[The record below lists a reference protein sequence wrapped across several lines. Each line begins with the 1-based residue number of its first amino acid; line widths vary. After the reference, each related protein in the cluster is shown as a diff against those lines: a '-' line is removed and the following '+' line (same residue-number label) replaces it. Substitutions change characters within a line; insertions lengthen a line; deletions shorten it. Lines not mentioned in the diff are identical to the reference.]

1 MDVNDLKGKYM
12 IAEIPNNPFDC
23 LGNPCFGLYSITLPI
38 QGLQRAKEYVN
49 GFIEEREKNGEI
61 KTYAIIEIKQIIS
74 NWSADKE
81 IDKIEKQMLELQ
93 KRKEDM
99 SRNME

>member
-1 MDVNDLKGKYM
+1 MDLLK
-12 IAEIPNNPFDC
+12 
-23 LGNPCFGLYSITLPI
+23 
-38 QGLQRAKEYVN
+38 
-49 GFIEEREKNGEI
+49 REKNGEI

>member
-1 MDVNDLKGKYM
+1 MALSK
-12 IAEIPNNPFDC
+12 
-23 LGNPCFGLYSITLPI
+23 
-38 QGLQRAKEYVN
+38 
-49 GFIEEREKNGEI
+49 REKRME
-61 KTYAIIEIKQIIS
+61 KCSVCVCECVCVCVCVKQIIS

>member
-23 LGNPCFGLYSITLPI
+23 LGNPCFGLHSITLPI

-49 GFIEEREKNGEI
+49 SLLRFERN
-61 KTYAIIEIKQIIS
+61 
-74 NWSADKE
+74 
-81 IDKIEKQMLELQ
+81 
-93 KRKEDM
+93 
-99 SRNME
+99 